1 LPPLR
6 GIKPGLV
13 QYVRPQFQMTRRIKS
28 FVTIL
33 WIGLLAGTLDI
44 TDNLIFN
51 QLRGIT
57 PKMVFQYIASGLIGL
72 KAFQDGLESVVLGVA
87 IHYTIALIWTGV
99 FYAAS
104 RKLAIL
110 SRRPVFSGLVYGGAI
125 YLFMNFIILPLS
137 GVPHPRSAIT
147 LASRINGV
155 LALLLFI
162 GLPISLLVRRHLAQ
176 AKNGGGAV
184 FLPVRTGSLTDR
196 DNS

>member
-1 LPPLR
+1 MTSK
-6 GIKPGLV
+6 IKPL
-13 QYVRPQFQMTRRIKS
+13 
-28 FVTIL
+28 VTIL

-51 QLRGIT
+51 QWRGIT
-57 PKMVFQYIASGLIGL
+57 PTMVFRYIASGLIGM
-72 KAFQDGLESVVLGVA
+72 KAARAGGLASVVFGVG
-87 IHYTIALIWTGV
+87 IHYAIALIWTVV

-110 SRRPVFSGLVYGGAI
+110 NRRPVLSGLICGGAI
-125 YLFMNFIILPLS
+125 YLFMNFIFLPLS
-137 GVPHPRSAIT
+137 AVPHPRSAIT

-162 GLPISLLVRRHLAQ
+162 GLPISLLTRRYLTQ
-176 AKNGGGAV
+176 AKKGSGAA
-184 FLPVRTGSLTDR
+184 FLPVRTGSLTGT

>member
-1 LPPLR
+1 MAS
-6 GIKPGLV
+6 K
-13 QYVRPQFQMTRRIKS
+13 IKS
-28 FVTIL
+28 LVTVL

-57 PKMVFQYIASGLIGL
+57 PKMVFQYIASGLIGM
-72 KAFQDGLESVVLGVA
+72 KAFRAGLASVGLGVA
-87 IHYTIALIWTGV
+87 IHYTIALIWAGV

-104 RKLAIL
+104 RKFAIL
-110 SRRPVFSGLVYGGAI
+110 SLRPVLSGLVYGGAI

-137 GVPHPRSAIT
+137 RVPHPPSATT

-162 GLPISLLVRRHLAQ
+162 GLPISLLVCRSLTQ
-176 AKNGGGAV
+176 AKNGGGAII
-184 FLPVRTGSLTDR
+184 LAGTNR
-196 DNS
+196 

>member
-1 LPPLR
+1 
-6 GIKPGLV
+6 
-13 QYVRPQFQMTRRIKS
+13 MTRKIK
-28 FVTIL
+28 FLVTIL

-44 TDNLIFN
+44 TDNLIFK

-72 KAFQDGLESVVLGVA
+72 KDFQDGLESVVLGVA

-162 GLPISLLVRRHLAQ
+162 GLPISLLVRR
-176 AKNGGGAV
+176 
-184 FLPVRTGSLTDR
+184 SLTQAR
-196 DNS
+196 IGSGALS